1 MPKKRHMCADCG
13 KGNATVPIDPNTETV
28 YGGGWLC
35 LRCVTIRVHDPEN
48 MKYTQA
54 DMDLQDHL
62 ENGGLLS

>member
-1 MPKKRHMCADCG
+1 MRKEHKCADCG
-13 KGNATVPIDPNTETV
+13 AANATIPIDPNTITT